1 MMMMLMLL
9 LMMMMT
15 MMMLVTMTMMML
27 LMMMITRIGDPGGR
41 HVPALSVVQE
51 EEGGPEHGG
60 EWDEERIKI

>member
-1 MMMMLMLL
+1 MMMMLLLL
-9 LMMMMT
+9 LMI

-51 EEGGPEHGG
+51 EEGGPEYGG

>member
-1 MMMMLMLL
+1 
-9 LMMMMT
+9 
-15 MMMLVTMTMMML
+15 MTMMML

-51 EEGGPEHGG
+51 EEGGPEYGG